1 MPQWCLTAPPAVIA
15 SDDDTYVFDVGAELE
30 VLFLDEDVT
39 VCTAKPLIDD
49 GLVCEPG
56 EPEPGV

>member
-1 MPQWCLTAPPAVIA
+1 LTAPPAVIA